1 MFLKLTKQAR
11 ILAIALITLLSACST
26 KDDFNIQP
34 LDNYNALWQIIDE
47 HYAFL
52 DMKLPPDSTW
62 KDMYAKYRPL
72 VGKDI
77 SSDSLFNIMKML
89 LSELNDGH
97 VNLISPFDHA
107 YFDEWSKEQSDYYR
121 SSLVSKYLG
130 KDYKIAGGLLYK
142 QLTYNEHTKD
152 SIAYFR
158 YSSFNR
164 GISSTNIIAALTRLV
179 KCKGLIID
187 IRNNGGGSLTNSDRL
202 ASFFTPEERVVGYT
216 RYKTG
221 KGHND
226 FSEKMELVAHK
237 GKYGVWRRPVVVLTD
252 AGVYSAANDFVLKMK
267 GLKEV
272 TILGGKTGGGGGLPM
287 SSELPNGWQVR
298 YSSTQTFDL
307 QGKQIEAGI
316 EPDINVK
323 LTKADIKKEKDSLI
337 ERAILLIKEAYKKPH
352 KKKV

>member
-1 MFLKLTKQAR
+1 MLLKIKTQAQNLF
-11 ILAIALITLLSACST
+11 ISLITLIACFACTT
-26 KDDFNIQP
+26 KDEFNIEP
-34 LDNYNALWQIIDE
+34 LDNYNALWSIIDE

-62 KDMYAKYRPL
+62 LDMYAKYRPR

-77 SSDSLFNIMKML
+77 SSDSLFNIMRML
-89 LSELNDGH
+89 LSELKDGH

-142 QLTYNEHTKD
+142 QLTYNEHTQD
-152 SIAYFR
+152 SIAYLR

-164 GISSTNIIAALTRLV
+164 GISSTNIIAVLTRLV

-187 IRNNGGGSLTNSDRL
+187 IRNNGGGSLANSDRL

-226 FSEKMELVAHK
+226 FSKKTEVIAHK

-267 GLKEV
+267 GLKHV
-272 TILGGKTGGGGGLPM
+272 AILGGKTGGGGGLPM
-287 SSELPNGWQVR
+287 SSELPNGWKVR

-307 QGKQIEAGI
+307 EGKQIEAGI
-316 EPDINVK
+316 EPNIKIK
-323 LTKADIKKEKDSLI
+323 LSEEDIKQNKDSLI
-337 ERAILLIKEAYKKPH
+337 EKAILLIKDVYKKH
-352 KKKV
+352 S